1 MATKREVESKLKQL
15 ISRLSDAQDAQGAL
29 AKTLPDAK
37 VVMVTVP
44 DLEEDY
50 WTVMESGRMDR
61 LHRGSPERADIK
73 IRVASDQLVAIV
85 DGKASL
91 FSAYVSGQVKIEA
104 SLSDLLRLRKLA

>member
-1 MATKREVESKLKQL
+1 MATKREVESKLKEL

-29 AKTLPDAK
+29 ARTLPDAK
-37 VVMVTVP
+37 VVAVRIP
-44 DLEEDY
+44 DLDADY
-50 WTVMESGRMDR
+50 WTMMRSGRMDR
-61 LHRGSPERADIK
+61 LHQGLPERADIK